1 MEPTPNGQIDSFLS
15 ERIAELDFPSA
26 VYVAAQSGRVVFTNA
41 LGNAVVEPTE
51 LPATLNTIFDLASLT
66 KPLVTGFLCAL
77 LVERGLLGLNDR
89 VGQYLATFQRSD
101 KAAITVKHI
110 LTHSSGLPAWRPL
123 YLAETGL
130 PSVLERIAEEPLIS
144 APGEHVLYSD
154 LGFITLG
161 LLLEQIFGAPLM
173 EIAATELFQPLS
185 LKRTSFK
192 PDAALRN
199 EVAASETGN
208 AYERGM
214 CDQSTLDTA
223 GYSWRT
229 DVVWCEVHDGNA
241 FFLGGA
247 AGHAGLFS
255 TAGETLAIAEQ
266 FIGTR
271 SKLLKQETCE
281 LFQENLTPGLEEARS
296 FGWQLAATHESTAGP
311 DLPPTSFGHNG
322 FTGTCCWVDAARE
335 RVYILLT
342 NRTHHRTLPFANIN
356 GVRRRFNS
364 LATSA
369 LNSLEKV

>member
-1 MEPTPNGQIDSFLS
+1 MEPTPNAQIDSLLS
-15 ERIAELDFPSA
+15 DRIAELDFPSA
-26 VYVAAQSGRVVFTNA
+26 VYLAAQSGRVVFSNA

-51 LPATLNTIFDLASLT
+51 VPAKLNTIFDLASLT
-66 KPLVTGFLCAL
+66 KPLVTGFLCSVM
-77 LVERGLLGLNDR
+77 VERGLLGLNDQ
-89 VGQYLATFQRSD
+89 VGRYLPPFQRSD
-101 KAAITVKHI
+101 KASITVRHL

-130 PSVLERIAEEPLIS
+130 HSVLERIAEEPLIS
-144 APGEHVLYSD
+144 APGEHVVYSD

-161 LLLEQIFGAPLM
+161 LLLEHIFGASLV
-173 EIAATELFQPLS
+173 EIATTELFEPLS
-185 LKRTSFK
+185 LKRTFFK
-192 PDAALRN
+192 PASALKG

-214 CDQSTLDTA
+214 CDQSTLDNSS
-223 GYSWRT
+223 YSWRT

-241 FFLGGA
+241 FYLGGA

-255 TAGETLAIAEQ
+255 TAGETLSIAEQ

-281 LFQENLTPGLEEARS
+281 LFRENFTPGLEEARS
-296 FGWQLAATHESTAGP
+296 FGWQLAATPDSTAGP
-311 DLPPTSFGHNG
+311 DLPTTSFGHNG
-322 FTGTCCWVDAARE
+322 FTGTCCWIDAARE
-335 RVYILLT
+335 RIYILLT

-364 LATSA
+364 LASFA